1 MRRLTTR
8 HCQSKA
14 ERAMIRL
21 SPIAPLLVGA
31 TLLLA
36 AACSPPQ
43 PAERPPL
50 EGARIGGAFTLVG
63 EGNRAVSDTDFAGQ
77 YRLIYF
83 GFTNCPDVCPVDLN
97 SLMLGLQQF
106 ERHDAGRARS
116 VQPIMITVDPERDT
130 PQAMATYVRNFHPR
144 LIGLSGTPE
153 QIADVARKYVVNYM
167 KQEGS
172 TPDQY
177 IVGHTQL
184 AYLMGPAGE
193 PLALIPVD
201 DVRTADV
208 NEGSPDI
215 VAAELDRWV
224 R

>member
-1 MRRLTTR
+1 MNGRF
-8 HCQSKA
+8 
-14 ERAMIRL
+14 
-21 SPIAPLLVGA
+21 PIACALAGA
-31 TLLLA
+31 TLLLTV
-36 AACSPPQ
+36 ACSPAP

-50 EGARIGGAFTLVG
+50 EGARIGGPFTLVG
-63 EGNRAVSDTDFAGQ
+63 QGNRPVSDSDFAGQ

-97 SLMLGLQQF
+97 YLMLGLKQF
-106 ERHDAGRARS
+106 ERQDSGRARRI
-116 VQPIMITVDPERDT
+116 QPIMITVDPERDT
-130 PQAMATYVRNFHPR
+130 PEAMAAYVRNFHPR
-144 LIGLSGTPE
+144 LIGLTGTPE
-153 QIADVARKYVVNYM
+153 QIADVARKFVVTYAR
-167 KQEGS
+167 QEGS
-172 TPDQY
+172 TPDNY

-201 DVRTADV
+201 DIRTADV
-208 NEGSPDI
+208 NEGTPDI

>member
-8 HCQSKA
+8 DCQSKA
-14 ERAMIRL
+14 ERAMNGRF
-21 SPIAPLLVGA
+21 PIASALAGA

-36 AACSPPQ
+36 AACSPAP

-50 EGARIGGAFTLVG
+50 EGARIGGPFTLVG
-63 EGNRAVSDTDFAGQ
+63 AGNRPVSDSDFAGR
-77 YRLIYF
+77 YRLVYF

-97 SLMLGLQQF
+97 HLMLGLKQF
-106 ERHDAGRARS
+106 ERQDSGRARRI
-116 VQPIMITVDPERDT
+116 QPIMITVDPERDT
-130 PQAMATYVRNFHPR
+130 PEAMAAYVGNFHPR
-144 LIGLSGTPE
+144 LIGLTGTPE
-153 QIADVARKYVVNYM
+153 QIADVARKYVVTYA

-172 TPDQY
+172 APDSY
-177 IVGHTQL
+177 NVGHTQL

-208 NEGSPDI
+208 NEGAPDI

>member
-1 MRRLTTR
+1 MN
-8 HCQSKA
+8 KF
-14 ERAMIRL
+14 
-21 SPIAPLLVGA
+21 SPIAPLLAGA
-31 TLLLA
+31 TLLLT
-36 AACSPPQ
+36 AACSSPQ
-43 PAERPPL
+43 PVERPPL
-50 EGARIGGAFTLVG
+50 EGARIGGSFTLVG
-63 EGNRAVSDTDFAGQ
+63 EGNRPVSDSDFAGQ
-77 YRLIYF
+77 YRLVYF

-97 SLMLGLQQF
+97 YLMLGLGQF
-106 ERHDAGRARS
+106 ERQDAERARKI
-116 VQPIMITVDPERDT
+116 QPIMITVDPERDT
-130 PQAMATYVRNFHPR
+130 PEVMATYVRNFHPR

-153 QIADVARKYVVNYM
+153 QIADVARKYVVSYV

-172 TPDQY
+172 TPDNY

-201 DVRTADV
+201 DIRTVDV
-208 NEGSPDI
+208 NEGTPDI

>member
-1 MRRLTTR
+1 MN
-8 HCQSKA
+8 KF
-14 ERAMIRL
+14 
-21 SPIAPLLVGA
+21 SPIAPLLAGA
-31 TLLLA
+31 TLLLT
-36 AACSPPQ
+36 AACSSPQ
-43 PAERPPL
+43 PVERPPL
-50 EGARIGGAFTLVG
+50 EGARIGGSFTLVG
-63 EGNRAVSDTDFAGQ
+63 EGNRPVSDSDFAGQ
-77 YRLIYF
+77 YRLVYF

-97 SLMLGLQQF
+97 YLMLGLGQF
-106 ERHDAGRARS
+106 ERQDAERARKI
-116 VQPIMITVDPERDT
+116 QPIMITVDPERDT
-130 PQAMATYVRNFHPR
+130 PEAMATYVRNFHPR

-153 QIADVARKYVVNYM
+153 QIADVARKYVVSYV

-172 TPDQY
+172 TPDNY

-201 DVRTADV
+201 DIRTVDV
-208 NEGSPDI
+208 NEGTPDI